1 MNEVKTPSDSIVQT
15 SELVL
20 PGMTNLLG
28 NLLGGQI
35 MHWMDVA
42 AALSC
47 MKHCNSQVA
56 TIAVDSLEFKH
67 PVRLGEMVK
76 LTSKIIWVGNT
87 SMRVRVKAEVENL
100 KSGANVIAN
109 IALFT
114 FVALDESGKP
124 VPVPKLTL
132 ETSEEKIDFD
142 REQNQYLKRNGVL
155 GNNC

>member
-1 MNEVKTPSDSIVQT
+1 MNVVKTPSDSIVQM

-28 NLLGGQI
+28 NLLGGQL

-56 TIAVDSLEFKH
+56 TVAVDNLEFKH
-67 PVRLGEMVK
+67 PARLGEMVK
-76 LTSKIIWVGNT
+76 ITSKIIWVGNT

-100 KSGANVIAN
+100 KTGANIIAN
-109 IALFT
+109 TALFT
-114 FVALDESGKP
+114 MVALDESGKP

-132 ETSEEKIDFD
+132 ETSEDKIDFD
-142 REQNQYLKRNGVL
+142 REQSQYLKRKGK
-155 GNNC
+155 